1 VNDDEYIEMNM
12 RSAPT
17 TGPLTALNVLKLL
30 ADDTRWRL
38 INELR
43 RSDRQAGELVTQ
55 LQQPQ
60 NLVSYHL
67 GLLREAGLVQMRRS
81 DADARAVYYHLDV
94 AALKAGLKQIGSDI
108 QLFGS
113 PIKSAPVQAAVV
125 FLCTGNS
132 ARSQMAEGWLRHLS
146 SGGVSVRSAGTQP
159 RSLHPLA
166 VQVMAEAGIDIGY
179 HQAKGLETLTG
190 VELDVVVTV
199 CDLAREQCPEWPQHS
214 TQLHWSI
221 PDPVRVRSS
230 QEAQAQAFRAA
241 RDDLRY
247 RVESLLAL
255 LPTLAATNQT

>member
-1 VNDDEYIEMNM
+1 M
-12 RSAPT
+12 RPISPT
-17 TGPLTALNVLKLL
+17 EPLSALNVLKLL

-43 RSDRQAGELVTQ
+43 RSDRQAGELVAQ
-55 LQQPQ
+55 LQLPQ

-67 GLLREAGLVQMRRS
+67 GLLREAGLVHILRS

-94 AALKAGLKQIGSDI
+94 AALQAGLQQIGSDI
-108 QLFGS
+108 QLFGTS
-113 PIKSAPVQAAVV
+113 VKPAPVQATVV

-179 HQAKGLETLTG
+179 QHAKGLETLAD
-190 VELDVVVTV
+190 VEPDVVVTV
-199 CDLAREQCPEWPQHS
+199 CDLAREQCPDWQGNPS
-214 TQLHWSI
+214 QLHWSI
-221 PDPVRVRSS
+221 PDPVRVGS
-230 QEAQAQAFRAA
+230 QEAQAQAFRAT
-241 RDDLRY
+241 RDDLRQ
-247 RVESLLAL
+247 RVEGLLAL
-255 LPTLAATNQT
+255 LPSLAGAD